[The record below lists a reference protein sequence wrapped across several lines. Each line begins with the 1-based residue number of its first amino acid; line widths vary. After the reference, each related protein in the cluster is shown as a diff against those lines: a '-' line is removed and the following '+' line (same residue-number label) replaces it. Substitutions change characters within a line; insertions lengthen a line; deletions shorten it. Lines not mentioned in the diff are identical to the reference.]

1 MGLLNARRGSRRVC
15 GDEGHF
21 RNKGTFPAGEG
32 SMNKPTIADI
42 EIAGKRV
49 LIRADLNVPLE
60 KGKVSDDTRI
70 LAAMPTIRYALE
82 HNATAILCSHL
93 GRPKGKPDPKYS
105 LKPVAD
111 RLAQLL
117 GCRVQMASDCIGPE
131 AERMAGAITRGDV
144 LLLENLRFH
153 AEEEANDPKF
163 AQALASLADVYV
175 NDAFGSAHRAHA
187 STAGVTA

>member
-70 LAAMPTIRYALE
+70 LAALPTIRYVLAHSPPPIVL
-82 HNATAILCSHL
+82 SHL
-93 GRPKGKPDPKYS
+93 AGPKGSPDPKYG
-105 LKPVAD
+105 LKPVAE

-117 GCRVQMASDCIGPE
+117 GCRVQMAPDCVGVD
-131 AERMAGAITRGDV
+131 AERMAAT
-144 LLLENLRFH
+144 N
-153 AEEEANDPKF
+153 
-163 AQALASLADVYV
+163 
-175 NDAFGSAHRAHA
+175 
-187 STAGVTA
+187 

>member
-93 GRPKGKPDPKYS
+93 GRPKGKPDAKYS
-105 LKPVAD
+105 LKPVA
-111 RLAQLL
+111 RSEEHTSELQSH
-117 GCRVQMASDCIGPE
+117 SD
-131 AERMAGAITRGDV
+131 
-144 LLLENLRFH
+144 
-153 AEEEANDPKF
+153 
-163 AQALASLADVYV
+163 
-175 NDAFGSAHRAHA
+175 
-187 STAGVTA
+187 

>member
-1 MGLLNARRGSRRVC
+1 
-15 GDEGHF
+15 
-21 RNKGTFPAGEG
+21 
-32 SMNKPTIADI
+32 MNKPTISDLDV
-42 EIAGKRV
+42 AGKRV

-93 GRPKGKPDPKYS
+93 GRPKGKPDAKHS

-111 RLAQLL
+111 GLAQLL
-117 GCRVQMASDCIGPE
+117 GCRVQMAPDCVGVE
-131 AERMAGAITRGDV
+131 AARMAATIPRGDV

-153 AEEEANDPKF
+153 SEE
-163 AQALASLADVYV
+163 
-175 NDAFGSAHRAHA
+175 
-187 STAGVTA
+187 